1 MKKKESA
8 AGGAKGLSDFTLI
21 VEKIVS
27 SIPKGRVCTYGGIAA
42 AAGSPLGARQVVR
55 TLHARSEIS
64 RLPWQRVVAK
74 GATATKGRIALEGHG
89 RDEQIALLRAE
100 GVSVEDDGSIDLE
113 RYGWRPR
120 LTGAPPPSRQ
130 GSSSTGRG

>member
-1 MKKKESA
+1 MKKKV
-8 AGGAKGLSDFTLI
+8 GTTGDAKGVSDFTLM

-42 AAGSPLGARQVVR
+42 AAGNPRGARQVVR
-55 TLHARSEIS
+55 TLHSRAEAS

-74 GATATKGRIALEGHG
+74 GASATQGRIALEGQG

-100 GVSVEDDGSIDLE
+100 GVAVEDDGSIDLE
-113 RYGWRPR
+113 RYGWKLR
-120 LTGAPPPSRQ
+120 LT
-130 GSSSTGRG
+130 